1 MYGERHPERP
11 TRSRWPFVLL
21 FLSLACTIGGM
32 LLSQRAAM
40 LSQQAVQRTLQ
51 IQQQQL
57 QRGSPR

>member
-1 MYGERHPERP
+1 
-11 TRSRWPFVLL
+11 
-21 FLSLACTIGGM
+21 M

-57 QRGSPR
+57 PRGYPR